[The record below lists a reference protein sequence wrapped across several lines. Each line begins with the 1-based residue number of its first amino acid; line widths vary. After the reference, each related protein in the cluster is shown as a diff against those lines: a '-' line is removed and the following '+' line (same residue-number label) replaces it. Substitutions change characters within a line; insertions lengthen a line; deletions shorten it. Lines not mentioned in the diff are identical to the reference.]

1 MAVVGAAAAVAV
13 ALLHGLFVAV
23 LVLGPVAVAWRPRL
37 ARLHLPAVL
46 AMTAVT
52 LTGSDCPLTTLEKH
66 LRQAAGW
73 GVYDTGFI
81 SHYLVEPWHPAGM
94 TSGVRLLVI
103 AAWIVPNVVG
113 YAVAAARL
121 GRRRDQPAVGR
132 GSPRSSRSSASG
144 RPSSVRLR
152 RRNRSTSRIIS
163 SPSSTVLV
171 GSPVTDDT
179 PTRAR

>member
-1 MAVVGAAAAVAV
+1 MAVLPAAASVAV
-13 ALLHGLFVAV
+13 ALVHGLFVAV
-23 LVLGPVAVAWRPRL
+23 LVLGPVAVARRPRT
-37 ARLHLPAVL
+37 ARLHLPVVL
-46 AMTAVT
+46 AMAAVT

-66 LRQAAGW
+66 LREAAGW

-81 SHYLVEPWHPAGM
+81 SHYLVEPWHPAGI

-103 AAWIVPNVVG
+103 AGWILPNIVG

-121 GRRRDQPAVGR
+121 RSRDQPAVGN

-144 RPSSVRLR
+144 RPDRVRLR
-152 RRNRSTSRIIS
+152 SRNRSTSRIIS